1 MSSEPD
7 FSRTAVL
14 RHFHVGDS
22 LEWDGLRPRGGYW
35 RIGRP
40 LLNGLL
46 FAVSLPAVLL
56 IALPFGLCYGL
67 YLGGWRKALFA
78 QERVG
83 QHGKPFILYKFRTMR
98 DAEGGVFES
107 WRAGDPGRVTRV
119 GGFLRRSHLDELP
132 QMINVLR
139 GEMTFIGPRPEMFA
153 THRFALD
160 HIPEFSQRLA
170 LRPGITGL
178 AQVVV
183 GYVGPDPDA
192 YRAKF
197 EADEEYRLH
206 FGFGQDIHVLVRTAV
221 RVLRLRG
228 WTARAK
234 PGRSST
240 QEYVESCPEV
250 EIVPPPP
257 IRRERSGHGPVKP
270 RKKARS

>member
-1 MSSEPD
+1 MSSEPE

-14 RHFHVGDS
+14 RPFHGGGS

-67 YLGGWRKALFA
+67 YLGGWRKVLFA

-98 DAEGGVFES
+98 DAEGGAFES
-107 WRAGDPGRVTRV
+107 WRTGDLGRVTRV

-132 QMINVLR
+132 QIINVLR

-160 HIPEFSQRLA
+160 HISEFSQRLA

-183 GYVGPDPDA
+183 GYVGPDPEE

-197 EADEEYRLH
+197 EQDEEYRLH
-206 FGFGQDIHVLVRTAV
+206 FGFGQDLFVLVHTAV
-221 RVLRLRG
+221 RVLQLRG
-228 WTARAK
+228 WTARTK
-234 PGRSST
+234 SGRPFT
-240 QEYVESCPEV
+240 QEYAEPCPEA

-257 IRRERSGHGPVKP
+257 IPRERSGHGSVKP
-270 RKKARS
+270 RKKVRS